1 MPETISPVTREEDY
15 LAAIAGQDVTPPTPV
30 TRKEEWLDLIADKVD
45 DLAGDLSTA
54 EGEIDDLQDI
64 VPTPAADDSGKV
76 LTAGADGTASW
87 QTASG
92 GGGDVAV
99 FRFTIGSAL
108 DASYY
113 GLDLSPNLSDVI
125 AAWKAGKVVMF
136 VEGYYDDNE
145 WYPGNNAPITL
156 QSASAQEPI
165 SDSSL
170 VAYENH
176 VSYSGSQINYQEL
189 HYDFYNDEQYL
200 WFYGSGTASLPV
212 NP

>member
-1 MPETISPVTREEDY
+1 MPDSMTPVIREEEF
-15 LAAIAGQDVTPPTPV
+15 LSAIAGESTMPTPV
-30 TRKEEWLDLIADKVD
+30 IRREEFLAEIGNRVD
-45 DLAGDLSTA
+45 GLAGDVEDLA
-54 EGEIDDLQDI
+54 EI
-64 VPTPAADDSGKV
+64 VPTPAAADSGKV

-125 AAWKAGKVVMF
+125 AAWKAGKVVIF

-156 QSASAQEPI
+156 QYASPQEPI

-189 HYDFYNDEQYL
+189 HYDFYNDEEYL
-200 WFYGSGTASLPV
+200 WFYCSGTASLPV